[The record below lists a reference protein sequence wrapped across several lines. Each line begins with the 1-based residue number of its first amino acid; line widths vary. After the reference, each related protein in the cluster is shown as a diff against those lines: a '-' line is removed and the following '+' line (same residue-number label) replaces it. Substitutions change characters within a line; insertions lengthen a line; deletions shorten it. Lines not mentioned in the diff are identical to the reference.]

1 MKGARSVLKSD
12 DGSGS
17 GPSGGGAGLALA
29 TALLTVL
36 LRRGDDRGDLTA
48 L

>member
-1 MKGARSVLKSD
+1 VPEEVDAVRLTTLSLVYHNYHFSD
-12 DGSGS
+12 R
-17 GPSGGGAGLALA
+17 LLA

>member
-1 MKGARSVLKSD
+1 MKSD

-36 LRRGDDRGDLTA
+36 LRRGDDRIDLTA